1 LSNKKVHTSDLIFGA
16 SIKSI
21 RKILK
26 LTQNQ
31 FAEPLSISG
40 SYVSNIEKGEAMPS
54 EAVIREVCTYYRINR
69 DYLTTG
75 TGDMF
80 VTSSGIGISGG
91 NTDSSIKG
99 IGVGG
104 GAALAPATGAAEHKK
119 PPEILFA
126 EGLLPQLS
134 PDDLNEVIADMLD
147 RIKKAKSRAN
157 DIIYQLTPDEK
168 AQAIEEL
175 QKRIRMLEAQEG
187 GILQTPNLKTAK
199 ER

>member
-1 LSNKKVHTSDLIFGA
+1 MSNKKVHTSDLIFGA

-91 NTDSSIKG
+91 NTE
-99 IGVGG
+99 
-104 GAALAPATGAAEHKK
+104 AAQLLLL
-119 PPEILFA
+119 PP
-126 EGLLPQLS
+126 GLLNTKNLPKYYLRKVFCHNS
-134 PDDLNEVIADMLD
+134 H
-147 RIKKAKSRAN
+147 
-157 DIIYQLTPDEK
+157 
-168 AQAIEEL
+168 
-175 QKRIRMLEAQEG
+175 RM
-187 GILQTPNLKTAK
+187 T
-199 ER
+199 